1 MTKQLLKTF
10 NGYVVT
16 YHSER
21 KANPFVITDHGK
33 VVEKYADFNSAMWWV
48 ANHIPN
54 FDRMTKNDNQ

>member
-21 KANPFVITDHGK
+21 KVNPFVVTLNGK
-33 VVEKYADFNSAMWWV
+33 VLDKFADFSSAMSCV
-48 ANHIPN
+48 YFKIGN
-54 FDRMTKNDNQ
+54 FERMDLSK

>member
-10 NGYVVT
+10 NGYVIT

-33 VVEKYADFNSAMWWV
+33 VVEKFADFRSSMRWV
-48 ANHIPN
+48 YNRIPN
-54 FDRMTKNDNQ
+54 FERMMNNDI